1 MTNLPES
8 TNDTLT
14 LFDTSLAL
22 SRFPLKQ
29 KNRSLQAWD
38 AADEYLIETVLQD
51 FSDAKRILII
61 NDAFGALTCFLAD
74 RTVFHLSDSI
84 IARLGCE
91 HNLAANSLN
100 AEIEFLT
107 PFDTLP
113 NDIDLVLLK
122 LPKSAGFLSYLLSG
136 LSKSVG
142 PNCQIIAAGKAKEIQ
157 TATLKQFE
165 HFFGACNTSLAKKKA
180 RLIFANAK
188 NKGQDSKFPIRW
200 QLENTH
206 YQVVNH
212 ANVFSRD
219 SLDIGARFFIPH
231 LPNTQDT
238 ARIIDL
244 GCGNGVIGLTLLDKC
259 PNAKI
264 TFVDESAMAV
274 QSAHDTVATNK
285 ENELSRCQFVQNDC
299 LSGFASNSAD
309 IIVCNPPFHQQNA
322 VTDHI
327 AWQMFTDSFR
337 VLRRGGELRIIGNRH
352 LNYHE
357 KLKRLFGGYK
367 VIASNNKFV
376 ILSVT
381 KKDN

>member
-8 TNDTLT
+8 PNDTLT
-14 LFDTSLAL
+14 LADTSLAL

-38 AADEYLIETVLQD
+38 AADEYLIETVSLD
-51 FSDAKRILII
+51 FPDVKRVLVI
-61 NDAFGALTCFLAD
+61 NDAFGALSCFLAD
-74 RTVFHLSDSI
+74 KTLFHVSDSK

-91 HNLAANSLN
+91 HNMAANQLTPD
-100 AEIEFLT
+100 ITYLT
-107 PFDTLP
+107 PFDSLP
-113 NDIDLVLLK
+113 EKIDLVIMK
-122 LPKSAGFLSYLLSG
+122 LPKSAGFLSYLLSA
-136 LSKSVG
+136 LSKSLS
-142 PNCQIIAAGKAKEIQ
+142 PECQVIAAGKAKEIQ

-180 RLIFANAK
+180 RLIFAKPK
-188 NKGQDSKFPIRW
+188 NQDSKFPVRW
-200 QLENTH
+200 MLENTS
-206 YQVVNH
+206 YQIVNH

-219 SLDIGARFFIPH
+219 SLDIGARFFMQH
-231 LPNTQDT
+231 LPSRQDS
-238 ARIIDL
+238 ANIIDL
-244 GCGNGVIGLTLLDKC
+244 GCGNGVIGLSLLDSC
-259 PNAKI
+259 PNASI

-274 QSAHDTVATNK
+274 QSAHDTIELNK
-285 ENELSRCQFVQNDC
+285 QNELSRCRFVQNDC
-299 LSGFASNSAD
+299 LSGFDSNSAD
-309 IIVCNPPFHQQNA
+309 IITCNPPFHQQNA
-322 VTDHI
+322 ITDHI

-367 VIASNNKFV
+367 VIASNNKFI
-376 ILSVT
+376 ILGVT